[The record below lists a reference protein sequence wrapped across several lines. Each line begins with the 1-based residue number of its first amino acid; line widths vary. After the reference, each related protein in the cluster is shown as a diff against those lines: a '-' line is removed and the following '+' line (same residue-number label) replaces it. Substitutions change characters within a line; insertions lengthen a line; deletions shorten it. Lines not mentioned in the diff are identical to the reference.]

1 MPGRKRPNPP
11 PDAGGETL
19 FWQLADPLLERAGVT
34 QSTMMGYVCL
44 RVGGEFFAT
53 VDRRSGS
60 LVVKLDE
67 PTAANMLATGQAL
80 PFAPYGKQF
89 REWVSIPAGAYD
101 RWELLLHD
109 ALTRAAQRRPPHRPP
124 R

>member
-1 MPGRKRPNPP
+1 MPARKRPKPP

-44 RVGGEFFAT
+44 RIEGQFFAT
-53 VDRRSGS
+53 VDRSNGS

-67 PTAANMLATGQAL
+67 PTAERMLATGEAL

-89 REWVSIPAGAYD
+89 REWVSIPPEACD
-101 RWELLLHD
+101 RWELLLHE
-109 ALTRAAQRRPPHRPP
+109 ALTRAAGRVSRRA
-124 R
+124 